1 MTTAREV
8 AVQTLV
14 ACEKQGAWSD
24 GHLKKSI
31 RQAGLDR
38 RDAALAARLCFGVQ
52 QNSLLLDFYL
62 RQFSSVKPEKMESAV
77 RAALRIAL
85 YQILMMDKI
94 PASAAVNESVAIARK
109 LSRNPR
115 SAGLVNAI
123 LRAFLR
129 VGDELPAV
137 EGKTPAETLS
147 LRFSHPLWL
156 VKEWIARLGEEE
168 TEALLRAD
176 NEQPPTTAQVNLLLT
191 DAEKLRA
198 SLKRQEVEVNP
209 HPWLANCL
217 TLSNTG
223 DLERLD
229 AFAAGE
235 FYVQDAAARLAVEVA
250 GVEPGQRVLD
260 CCGAPGGKSFAA
272 AIRMGNR
279 GDVISCDIHPHKVKL
294 IEAGAQRLGLDII
307 RAREQNA
314 REFVPEWE
322 SSFDTVLADVP
333 CSGLGIIRKKP
344 DIRFK
349 DPKPLDGLPAV
360 QKGILENVSRY
371 VRPGGVLL
379 YSTCTLRRR
388 ENEGMVEEFL
398 ANHADFAVESFELPV
413 PVGGTDGMLTLWPH
427 IHGTD
432 GFFIAKLRRK
442 P

>member
-1 MTTAREV
+1 VTTAREV

-62 RQFSSVKPEKMESAV
+62 RHFSSVKPEKMESGV

-109 LSRNPR
+109 LSRNPK

-129 VGDELPAV
+129 AGDELPDV

-156 VKEWIARLGEEE
+156 VEEWSARLGEEE
-168 TEALLRAD
+168 TEALLKAD
-176 NEQPPTTAQVNLLLT
+176 NEQPPTTAQVNLIRT
-191 DAEKLRA
+191 DGEKLSA
-198 SLKRQEVEVNP
+198 SLKGQDVEASP

-235 FYVQDAAARLAVEVA
+235 FYIQDAAARLAAEAA

-272 AIRMGNR
+272 AIRMENR

-307 RAREQNA
+307 RAKEQNA

-322 SSFDTVLADVP
+322 NSFDIVLADVP

-371 VRPGGVLL
+371 VKPGGVLL
-379 YSTCTLRRR
+379 YSTCTLRWR

-398 ANHADFAVESFELPV
+398 ANHADFDVESFELPM
-413 PVGGTDGMLTLWPH
+413 PVGSTDGMLTLWPH

>member
-1 MTTAREV
+1 VTTAREV

-24 GHLKKSI
+24 GHLKKLI

-38 RDAALAARLCFGVQ
+38 RDAALATRLCFGVQ

-62 RQFSSVKPEKMESAV
+62 RHFSSVKPEKMEPAV
-77 RAALRIAL
+77 RGALRIAL

-129 VGDELPAV
+129 AQEELPAV
-137 EGKTPAETLS
+137 EGKTVAETLS
-147 LRFSHPLWL
+147 LRYSHPLWL
-156 VKEWIARLGEEE
+156 VEEWITRLGEEG
-168 TEALLRAD
+168 TEALLKAD
-176 NEQPPTTAQVNLLLT
+176 NDQPPTTAQVNLTRT
-191 DAEKLRA
+191 DTDRLIV
-198 SLKRQEVEVNP
+198 SLEEQEVETEP
-209 HPWLANCL
+209 HPWLADCL

-223 DLERLD
+223 DLEHLE
-229 AFAAGE
+229 AFAKGE
-235 FYVQDAAARLAVEVA
+235 FYIQDVAARLAVEAA
-250 GVEPGQRVLD
+250 GVEAGQRILD

-272 AIRMGNR
+272 AIRMKNR
-279 GDVISCDIHPHKVKL
+279 GEIITCDIHPHKVKL
-294 IEAGAQRLGLDII
+294 IEVGAQRLGLDII
-307 RAREQNA
+307 RAKEQNA

-322 SSFDTVLADVP
+322 QGFDTVLADVP

-344 DIRFK
+344 DIRYK

-379 YSTCTLRRR
+379 YSTCTLRHR
-388 ENEGMVEEFL
+388 ENEGAVEEFL
-398 ANHADFAVESFELPV
+398 AGHGDFTLEPFELPV
-413 PVGGTDGMLTLWPH
+413 PVGGTQGMVTLWPH

>member
-1 MTTAREV
+1 
-8 AVQTLV
+8 
-14 ACEKQGAWSD
+14 
-24 GHLKKSI
+24 
-31 RQAGLDR
+31 
-38 RDAALAARLCFGVQ
+38 
-52 QNSLLLDFYL
+52 
-62 RQFSSVKPEKMESAV
+62 
-77 RAALRIAL
+77 
-85 YQILMMDKI
+85 
-94 PASAAVNESVAIARK
+94 VAIARK
-109 LSRNPR
+109 LSRNPK

-129 VGDELPAV
+129 AGDELPDV

-156 VKEWIARLGEEE
+156 VEEWSARLGEEE
-168 TEALLRAD
+168 TEALLKAD
-176 NEQPPTTAQVNLLLT
+176 NEQPPTTAQVNLIRT
-191 DAEKLRA
+191 DGEKLSA
-198 SLKRQEVEVNP
+198 SLKGQDVEASP

-235 FYVQDAAARLAVEVA
+235 FYIQDAAARLAAEAA

-272 AIRMGNR
+272 AIRMENR

-307 RAREQNA
+307 RAKEQNA

-322 SSFDTVLADVP
+322 NSFDIVLADVP

-371 VRPGGVLL
+371 VKPGGVLL
-379 YSTCTLRRR
+379 YSTCTLRWR

-398 ANHADFAVESFELPV
+398 ANHADFDVESFELPM
-413 PVGGTDGMLTLWPH
+413 PVGSTDGMLTLWPH